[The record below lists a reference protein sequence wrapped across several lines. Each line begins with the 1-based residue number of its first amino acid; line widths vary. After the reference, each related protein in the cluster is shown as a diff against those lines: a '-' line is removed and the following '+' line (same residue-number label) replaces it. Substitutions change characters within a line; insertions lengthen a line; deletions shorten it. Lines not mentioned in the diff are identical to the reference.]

1 MKFKETEIKYLAG
14 ILDADGCIGLA
25 FKEEGS
31 GQYRVHPTIQLAQ
44 GPAGHELIR
53 WLAEMTGVKP
63 RVREDALFWW
73 LQGRKASAL
82 ADRVIKFMV
91 VKGKALR
98 WVLDVTSRIRVV
110 SSEQKVAL
118 QHELARRRRDAGPMK
133 PRNFVGAAWIAGFLD
148 GDGHYSL
155 RRWTHRGKEKVAL
168 SVSVSIRKPEKVIAI
183 EFLQKTLGGTIRR
196 NKRGDLIW
204 FLGLGKGHRSRA
216 VPFLRQMRKFTK
228 VKSSKIQAMIEF
240 HKAAA
245 QTKCERS
252 GKSR

>member
-25 FKEEGS
+25 FKDEGN

-44 GPAGHELIR
+44 GPAGHGLIR
-53 WLAEMTGVKP
+53 WLAGMTGVKP
-63 RVREDALFWW
+63 RRRDDALYWW
-73 LQGRKASAL
+73 LQGRKASAI

-91 VKGKALR
+91 VKGKLLR
-98 WVLDVTSRIRVV
+98 WVLEVTSETRVV
-110 SSEQKVAL
+110 SAEQKVDL
-118 QHELARRRRDAGPMK
+118 QRELAKRREDAGPMK
-133 PRNFVGAAWIAGFLD
+133 PRNFVGTAWIAGFLD

-155 RRWTHRGKEKVAL
+155 RRWKHRGKEKVAL
-168 SVSVSIRKPEKVIAI
+168 SVSVSVRKPEKVIAI
-183 EFLQKTLGGTIRR
+183 EFLQKTLGGNIRE
-196 NKRGDLIW
+196 NSRGDIIW

-216 VPFLRQMRKFTK
+216 VPFLKQMRKLTK
-228 VKSSKIQAMIEF
+228 VKFSKIQAMIEF

-252 GKSR
+252 G